1 MAVPSGT
8 LRNRRAASLIDY
20 GMKERSETMAKKR
33 IALLGSALVGA
44 VLLCGA
50 GIANAQGYNE
60 GYNGGYYDRA
70 YDDQVGP
77 SETIIVHPNDVI
89 EEQQL
94 LGHIGGEVNPQ
105 AYSISR
111 RIDFTGLNLSR
122 GADRAELHDRIYET
136 ASDLCAELDARVPGL
151 AGDRDADREC
161 VRDATRNAMRE
172 AMYRYG

>member
-1 MAVPSGT
+1 
-8 LRNRRAASLIDY
+8 
-20 GMKERSETMAKKR
+20 MAKKR
-33 IALLGSALVGA
+33 IALLGSAMIGA
-44 VLLCGA
+44 GLLCCA
-50 GIANAQGYNE
+50 GVANAQSYHD
-60 GYNGGYYDRA
+60 GYYDRA
-70 YDDQVGP
+70 YDDRTGP

-94 LGHIGGEVNPQ
+94 LGRIDGEVNPQ
-105 AYSISR
+105 RYSISR
-111 RIDFTGLNLSR
+111 TVDFTGLDLSR

-172 AMYRYG
+172 ALYRYG

>member
-1 MAVPSGT
+1 MQ
-8 LRNRRAASLIDY
+8 
-20 GMKERSETMAKKR
+20 ERSEIMAKKR
-33 IALLGSALVGA
+33 IALLGSALIGA

-50 GIANAQGYNE
+50 GVANAQSYNDR
-60 GYNGGYYDRA
+60 YYDRA
-70 YDDQVGP
+70 YDDQMGP
-77 SETIIVHPNDVI
+77 SETIIVNPNDVI

-105 AYSISR
+105 EYSISR
-111 RIDFTGLNLSR
+111 RIDFTGLDLSR